1 MLSTFIALLLI
12 NLVQPGRLN
21 VLHQCVH
28 PANTTNYE
36 CVFKIKD
43 KFYFCGGEF
52 HKVNQCITNLENM
65 YESYRFNYVPYTL
78 LWSPDIS
85 AEYSEVPVQ
94 IKTPRYFQRTN

>member
-1 MLSTFIALLLI
+1 MFFLIIVSLLFG
-12 NLVQPGRLN
+12 NSQPQRLN

-52 HKVNQCITNLENM
+52 HKVNQCATNLEKM

-85 AEYSEVPVQ
+85 AEYSEIPVE
-94 IKTPRYFQRTN
+94 IKTPKYFQRTN